1 MYNIPVNTV
10 LGFIKC
16 LSGQKYAG
24 DHIIRRKGIELLR
37 GLMDSLLDFVETL
50 FSSLKVVFSWMKRQ
64 IRILGID
71 DSPFTFNDKYC
82 TVIGAVMRGGEYLEC
97 VLSSRVAIDGNE
109 ATAICKEMIQN
120 TKHRQQLKVVM
131 LDGVAL
137 GGFNIV
143 DINELYEST
152 NLPIIT
158 ITRDKP
164 DFDKIKLALQKNFND
179 WEERWETLKKGEM
192 HTVETNHNPIY
203 VKCVGI
209 AVEDAKEIINLSTIR
224 GVIPEPIRIAHVIAS
239 GITRGESYG
248 KA

>member
-1 MYNIPVNTV
+1 
-10 LGFIKC
+10 
-16 LSGQKYAG
+16 
-24 DHIIRRKGIELLR
+24 
-37 GLMDSLLDFVETL
+37 
-50 FSSLKVVFSWMKRQ
+50 MKRQ

-97 VLSSRVAIDGNE
+97 VLSGRVAIDGNE
-109 ATAICKEMIQN
+109 ATSICKEMIQN

-143 DINELYEST
+143 DITELYEST

-164 DFDKIKLALQKNFND
+164 DFDKIKTALQKNFND
-179 WEERWETLKKGEM
+179 WEERWKTLKEGEM
-192 HTVETNHNPIY
+192 YTIKTRHNPIY

-209 AVEDAKEIINLSTIR
+209 TIEDAKEIINLSTIR
-224 GVIPEPIRIAHVIAS
+224 GVIPEPIRVAHVIAS